1 MLDCPRKAFTVR
13 VQPQKLMAN
22 TKWSTIRQREREAG
36 RAAEREQC
44 WSVPHLATIKKSN
57 LAREG
62 NKKRGIK
69 RQGGTE
75 SEADWD
81 NWHEAGRQAAWQ
93 ELPVAFCSIYYW
105 QSAHSPAEL
114 LILPLSPSP
123 LAAPAPPPCFY
134 FNPAFQSNANV
145 QLNCWRRLSPSSFA
159 ANQNCTI
166 IRHGFDFPTTP
177 CPIPVTSPRLPPP
190 LPLGYP
196 SSLIC
201 YQLSVTSRCQ

>member
-22 TKWSTIRQREREAG
+22 TKWSTIRQRERQAG
-36 RAAEREQC
+36 RAVEREQC
-44 WSVPHLATIKKSN
+44 WPVPHLATIKKSN

-62 NKKRGIK
+62 NKKSGIK
-69 RQGGTE
+69 IEREAYRRRQTE
-75 SEADWD
+75 TIGMRQ
-81 NWHEAGRQAAWQ
+81 AGRQAAWQ
-93 ELPVAFCSIYYW
+93 ELPVAFCSIYHW

-114 LILPLSPSP
+114 LLLPFSPSP
-123 LAAPAPPPCFY
+123 LAAPCSPLHY

-166 IRHGFDFPTTP
+166 IGHGFDFPTTP
-177 CPIPVTSPRLPPP
+177 CPIPVTSLPPP
-190 LPLGYP
+190 LPPRCP